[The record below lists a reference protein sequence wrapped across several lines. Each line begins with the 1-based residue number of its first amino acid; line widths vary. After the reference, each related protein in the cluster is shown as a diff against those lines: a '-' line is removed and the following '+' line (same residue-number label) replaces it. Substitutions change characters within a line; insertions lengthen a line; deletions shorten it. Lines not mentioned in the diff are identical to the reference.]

1 MPYIVTT
8 VAYPSEKSTQVAERY
23 LEILKEYPQDDTLTS
38 LVVPAYVKASIE
50 GVKAISISEVK
61 EGRLEEAWARAR
73 NMAYM
78 FIDVEGVEYSLD
90 LLATASEG
98 FASLGMNLPG

>member
-8 VAYPSEKSTQVAERY
+8 VSYPSEKSTKVAERY

-38 LVVPAYVKASIE
+38 LVVPGCIKTSIE
-50 GVKAISISEVK
+50 GIKAMIISEVK
-61 EGRLEEAWARAR
+61 EGKLEEAWTRAR
-73 NMAYM
+73 NRVTM

-90 LLATASEG
+90 LHATAAEG
-98 FASLGMNLPG
+98 FSSLGMSLPG